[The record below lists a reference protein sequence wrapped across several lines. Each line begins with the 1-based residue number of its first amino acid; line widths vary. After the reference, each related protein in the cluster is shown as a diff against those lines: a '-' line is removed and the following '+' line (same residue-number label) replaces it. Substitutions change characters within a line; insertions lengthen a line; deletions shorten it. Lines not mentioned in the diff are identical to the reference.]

1 MEEKKKNVERKV
13 SKVSRRK
20 DGGELSFVILSTTFR
35 PVFIRG
41 LRALRES
48 WRETRGREREKRE
61 EEKWKGE
68 ESGRGRNE
76 LIFIYANGI
85 GGSG

>member
-1 MEEKKKNVERKV
+1 MERKV

-35 PVFIRG
+35 TVFIRG

-61 EEKWKGE
+61 EERWKGE